1 MYRITNSTDF
11 NEIGWDN
18 LMDNQRAVPGVYVFH
33 VVIEYKDRDIKS
45 LIGNVINVKVYN
57 SIHSHTYS

>member
-11 NEIGWDN
+11 NKIGWNN
-18 LMDNQRAVPGVYVFH
+18 LMDNQRALPGVYVFH

-45 LIGNVINVKVYN
+45 LIGNVINGKVYN
-57 SIHSHTYS
+57 SISSHTYS

>member
-11 NEIGWDN
+11 NEIEWDN

-33 VVIEYKDRDIKS
+33 IVIEYKDGD
-45 LIGNVINVKVYN
+45 
-57 SIHSHTYS
+57 